1 MTDIHLLI
9 IVTIYLLHIITLL
22 HLHLEIIQKPILYA
36 VMVIFFKC
44 LHEPFF
50 SQTKSLKIVSLDQV
64 KDANKLTTSSSNSS
78 IKDLK
83 EDTKPIASNTSEPY
97 SSNRYLDWRD
107 RDRDRERDRDR
118 RYREDD
124 RRRDYDRRG

>member
-1 MTDIHLLI
+1 MFTW
-9 IVTIYLLHIITLL
+9 T
-22 HLHLEIIQKPILYA
+22 
-36 VMVIFFKC
+36 
-44 LHEPFF
+44 FF